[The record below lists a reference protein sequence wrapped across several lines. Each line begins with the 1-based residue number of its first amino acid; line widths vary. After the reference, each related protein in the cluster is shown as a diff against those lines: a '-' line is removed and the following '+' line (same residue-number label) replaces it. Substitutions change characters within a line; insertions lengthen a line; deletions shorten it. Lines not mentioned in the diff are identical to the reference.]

1 MQLLSVDRGGGP
13 YRVLYVSG
21 RPNWEFKFLKRALE
35 EDVEI
40 KLSGLVRIAKKEAK
54 FVFGDRA
61 VDSTNP
67 LFSGF
72 AENPEA
78 AEQYDEPV
86 FCTSGS

>member
-1 MQLLSVDRGGGP
+1 MLASEDNESLDASSSREVTIANNVQLLTVDRGGGP

-54 FVFGDRA
+54 FRLWRPRSRF
-61 VDSTNP
+61 N
-67 LFSGF
+67 
-72 AENPEA
+72 
-78 AEQYDEPV
+78 
-86 FCTSGS
+86 